1 MSLKYF
7 AMRQT
12 LGFRK
17 DLKNEKSKKIQSS
30 SKKELKNRK
39 KSEHRKAIGKTFKNR
54 NFSCQIGRSG
64 HPGKDRILY
73 LACSLVTTVL
83 QTFHPK
89 YL

>member
-30 SKKELKNRK
+30 SEKKPKNRK
-39 KSEHRKAIGKTFKNR
+39 KSEHRKAVGEKFKNR

-64 HPGKDRILY
+64 HPGSNIIYER
-73 LACSLVTTVL
+73 
-83 QTFHPK
+83 
-89 YL
+89 